1 MVFITEWADKII
13 FIHYGVLK
21 AVTQKILIHTFL
33 FYFPKEPIHKRKEGE
48 RKKRDVIEKLLKEWL
63 RGNQTFC

>member
-1 MVFITEWADKII
+1 MVIITEWADKII

-21 AVTQKILIHTFL
+21 AVTQKILIHTF
-33 FYFPKEPIHKRKEGE
+33 FFPPKNQFTNAKRVKGK
-48 RKKRDVIEKLLKEWL
+48 KKRDVMEMLLKEWL